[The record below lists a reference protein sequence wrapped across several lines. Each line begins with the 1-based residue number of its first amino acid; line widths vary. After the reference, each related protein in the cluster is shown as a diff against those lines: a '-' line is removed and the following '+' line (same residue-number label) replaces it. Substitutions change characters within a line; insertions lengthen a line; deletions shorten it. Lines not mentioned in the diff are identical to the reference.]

1 MTRGVLSSLSL
12 PFVVLCIGLL
22 FACSSNYD
30 REYKD
35 STSLPPLDVP
45 PDLTEP
51 DWNQRMAI
59 PSRGGDKVS
68 ALETNQREI
77 SGTQQTPVVNS
88 ETMVL
93 PEFQDVKVLRDGNVR
108 WLEMKASGEALWPE
122 LRAFWKEQNIS
133 LSKDEPAL
141 GLMETEWHEERGGLP
156 KYGLQG
162 LLSRVSDYIK
172 DSGVRDRYHVRLE
185 RVANGV
191 TNVYIT
197 VQRAELIGD
206 MAAED
211 PSLGWQLVPPNPELE
226 ANILTKLMVFLGSTK
241 AEAEKQVAAETNL
254 TTATVLASEDG
265 VPVLKIKDTFNSVW
279 RRTGVALDRAGLYV
293 EQQNRAEGIYYF
305 TYTGNGKN
313 KKGFFSKLFSGNEGL
328 EVNKVYEVHLRQ
340 QGDEVVITA
349 HNSSEEGQR
358 DTEEDAQ
365 QPKTQPKPLDPKA
378 AEIILER
385 LNESY
390 NIGDGS
396 YA

>member
-1 MTRGVLSSLSL
+1 MTAVVICLGMLS
-12 PFVVLCIGLL
+12 
-22 FACSSNYD
+22 ACSTYD

-35 STSLPPLDVP
+35 SSSLPPLDVP

-59 PSRGGDKVS
+59 PGRGGDKVS
-68 ALETNQREI
+68 ALETSRRETDG
-77 SGTQQTPVVNS
+77 SQPMPTANS
-88 ETMVL
+88 ATMVL

-122 LRAFWKEQNIS
+122 LRAFWKEQNIE

-141 GLMETEWHEERGGLP
+141 GLMETEWHEQRGGLP

-162 LLSRVSDYIK
+162 LLSKVTNYLK
-172 DSGVRDRYHVRLE
+172 DSGVRDRYHLRLE
-185 RVANGV
+185 RAANGV

-206 MAAED
+206 MSAED
-211 PSLGWQLVPPNPELE
+211 PALRWQLVSPNPELE
-226 ANILTKLMVFLGSTK
+226 ANVLTKLMVFLGSTQ
-241 AEAEKQVAAETNL
+241 AEAEQQVASETNL
-254 TTATVLASEDG
+254 TTATELTRENG
-265 VPVLKIKDTFNSVW
+265 VPVLRIKDSFNSVW

-305 TYTGNGKN
+305 TYTGDGEN
-313 KKGFFSKLFSGNEGL
+313 KKRFFSKLFGSDDGL

-340 QGDEVVITA
+340 EGDEILITA
-349 HNSSEEGQR
+349 HNSVDEEQQDDGEQ
-358 DTEEDAQ
+358 AQ
-365 QPKTQPKPLDPKA
+365 PIPLDPEA
-378 AEIILER
+378 AEKILQ
-385 LNESY
+385 LLDKSY